1 MGDANYFGMRDHV
14 MFICYKDMIKLT
26 YPVMLYEIIH
36 DYYDDLK
43 DYLDLD
49 KIKNHDILNLER
61 VAVERLD
68 INPLKYIKKPDCP
81 DELCDSLLKAFN
93 DEMINMYTQS
103 RFSDFGAKLY
113 NVFPQ
118 KRVTDIYIYNEEPN
132 HQVIIDCEVHFGDHK
147 KKIKYFTGDFL
158 QAVMSAPSKPT
169 FYALND
175 IQYVHKL
182 IESGLIE
189 YSEIVLGELGCN
201 YEFDKD
207 FGLQLKGIDEKVLKD
222 HVFKLGVTS
231 VVELGKEHFTQLD
244 FGEFK

>member
-81 DELCDSLLKAFN
+81 DELCDSLL
-93 DEMINMYTQS
+93 
-103 RFSDFGAKLY
+103 
-113 NVFPQ
+113 
-118 KRVTDIYIYNEEPN
+118 
-132 HQVIIDCEVHFGDHK
+132 
-147 KKIKYFTGDFL
+147 
-158 QAVMSAPSKPT
+158 
-169 FYALND
+169 
-175 IQYVHKL
+175 
-182 IESGLIE
+182 
-189 YSEIVLGELGCN
+189 
-201 YEFDKD
+201 
-207 FGLQLKGIDEKVLKD
+207 
-222 HVFKLGVTS
+222 
-231 VVELGKEHFTQLD
+231 
-244 FGEFK
+244 